1 MKKLT
6 LDLEEIEVESFDT
19 ANEEKRSGTVV
30 GHGVTEGYC
39 SPGTGCNTDDAC
51 CMAGT
56 YGGEFGC
63 DSSGERC
70 LDLSAC
76 WGGMC

>member
-1 MKKLT
+1 VKKLKLE
-6 LDLEEIEVESFDT
+6 LDEIEVESFDT
-19 ANEEKRSGTVV
+19 ANEEERSGTVV
-30 GHGVTEGYC
+30 GHG
-39 SPGTGCNTDDAC
+39 SAGTGCHTDDVC

-70 LDLSAC
+70 LDVSAC